1 MKNLSSRC
9 LSWKSYIL
17 VAMILAIIAGC
28 SSQPSLMVTEPS
40 LPIPDEW
47 LTSTPE
53 EQGMDS
59 AFLAKMLETIDQQN
73 YGINAVVVI
82 RNGIKVLDA
91 NIYPFRAGEQHVI
104 YSCTKSVVSALI
116 GIAIEQGYIKGL
128 DQPVLEIFPDHH
140 FSNLDV
146 DKESLTIEDLLT
158 MSTGLDCQD
167 SYLYR
172 WDGLN
177 EMWKSD
183 DWVQYVLDLPMIA
196 PPGEKFEYCNGASFL
211 LSAIIQETTGMT
223 AHEFAKQHLF
233 APLSIANVEWETNSQ
248 GYNLG
253 YTGLYMLPQDMA
265 KFGQLYFQEGEWD
278 DQQIVPAEWVATS
291 TSKHIS
297 GTLQPGYGYQ
307 WWVTTYGAIMALGYQ
322 GQYIVVVPE
331 LDLVVVF
338 VSELPDQ
345 DFYVPEELLTNYI
358 IPAAISSQPLPENPQ
373 GISELQAQIWALAE
387 P

>member
-1 MKNLSSRC
+1 
-9 LSWKSYIL
+9 
-17 VAMILAIIAGC
+17 
-28 SSQPSLMVTEPS
+28 
-40 LPIPDEW
+40 
-47 LTSTPE
+47 
-53 EQGMDS
+53 MDS
-59 AFLAKMLETIDQQN
+59 ALLTEMLETIDQRD
-73 YGINAVVVI
+73 YGIDAIVVV
-82 RNGIKVLDA
+82 RNGVKVLDA
-91 NIYPFRAGEQHVI
+91 HVDPFKAGERHVI

-128 DQPVLEIFPDHH
+128 DQPVLELFPDHT
-140 FSNLDV
+140 FANLDA

-172 WDGLN
+172 WKGLN
-177 EMWKSD
+177 EMWESD

-211 LSAIIQETTGMT
+211 LSVIIQETTGMT
-223 AHEFAKQHLF
+223 AREFAKEHLL
-233 APLSIANVEWETNSQ
+233 APLSITNVEWETNPQ
-248 GYNLG
+248 GIDLG
-253 YTGLYMLPQDMA
+253 YAGLYMLPQDMA
-265 KFGQLYFQEGEWD
+265 KFGQLFLQEGEWD

-307 WWVTTYGAIMALGYQ
+307 WWVTTYGATMALGYQ
-322 GQYIVVVPE
+322 GQYIVVIPE

-345 DFYVPEELLTNYI
+345 NFYVPEELLTNYI
-358 IPAAISSQPLPENPQ
+358 IPAAISSQPLPENPE